1 MTKELSVLAIVEA
14 TAARRKA
21 RRAFMKTAATGVAA
35 VGGLS
40 LLAACGDDDDNMS
53 VPFPTPTPTPAA
65 VSTDV
70 AVLNFALNLEYLEA
84 QFYSYAANGTGLAAN
99 LLTGVGT
106 QGAVTGGRKVN
117 FTDPIVAAY
126 AKEIA
131 GDELAHVTFLRT
143 QLGTAAIS
151 QPAIDIDVTATSA
164 FSNAARAAGLIGAGE
179 AFDVYAND
187 NNFLLG
193 AYIFEDVG
201 VTAYKGRD
209 AADQQD
215 VSGSRSRYPCGR
227 GVSCR
232 ARPDRAVSQGRRNAG
247 IADVGR
253 CDFECT
259 RQPRWHDRS
268 GPGYLADHGQRCA
281 GIEHRTARC
290 ERDRVL
296 AHRRAGSQHCV
307 PHQRARDGRRLLP
320 QRDEQPERRSA
331 VQRRQLSRFQHHAF
345 SKGE

>member
-1 MTKELSVLAIVEA
+1 MTEDVNQQLIEALDRRVE
-14 TAARRKA
+14 RRND
-21 RRAFMKTAATGVAA
+21 RRAFFKSAFGAAA
-35 VGGLS
+35 VAGIAGGAAIG
-40 LLAACGDDDDNMS
+40 LAGRAEAQTAPSDAD
-53 VPFPTPTPTPAA
+53 
-65 VSTDV
+65 
-70 AVLNFALNLEYLEA
+70 VLNFALNLEYLEA

-99 LLTGVGT
+99 LLTGVGA

-201 VTAYKGRD
+201 VTAYKGASPLITNATFLEAAAGILAAEAYHAGLVRTIIYNRGITMASLITSAQQISDARD
-209 AADQQD
+209 SLDGTSDLDQG
-215 VSGSRSRYPCGR
+215 VGGTNIGVLAT
-227 GVSCR
+227 GVSNIV
-232 ARPDRAVSQGRRNAG
+232 PTDNNA
-247 IADVGR
+247 I
-253 CDFECT
+253 
-259 RQPRWHDRS
+259 
-268 GPGYLADHGQRCA
+268 
-281 GIEHRTARC
+281 
-290 ERDRVL
+290 
-296 AHRRAGSQHCV
+296 
-307 PHQRARDGRRLLP
+307 
-320 QRDEQPERRSA
+320 
-331 VQRRQLSRFQHHAF
+331 AF
-345 SKGE
+345 SRTPQQVLNIVYLNRASVTSGGFFPAGVNGSFTASGAN